1 MERTIRIDID
11 GEVLEFELE
20 QPDGMNEDDFW
31 LMVCDYVM
39 SNIGIEIL

>member
-1 MERTIRIDID
+1 MDRIIRIDIG

-20 QPDGMNEDDFW
+20 QPDEMDEDGFW

-39 SNIGIEIL
+39 SNISIEVL